1 MRKVDR
7 RNFARLRLAKGF
19 RQERLPEVSGF
30 TQQFISRL
38 ERARRD
44 ATVVTLYHF
53 AQALG
58 VSHVGLNAR
67 SRSLAR
73 KCKST
78 EAEKIVMLRQSRA
91 SVGCHKLIGASGVGY
106 DKCISMKNLISSVTV
121 RCGDGP

>member
-1 MRKVDR
+1 MRKVVR
-7 RNFARLRLAKGF
+7 RNFARLQLAKGF

-73 KCKST
+73 SARVLKRKKS
-78 EAEKIVMLRQSRA
+78 
-91 SVGCHKLIGASGVGY
+91 
-106 DKCISMKNLISSVTV
+106 
-121 RCGDGP
+121 

>member
-1 MRKVDR
+1 MCSGPPCALDMRKVVR

-78 EAEKIVMLRQSRA
+78 EAEKIVMLRQSSA
-91 SVGCHKLIGASGVGY
+91 AVGCHNPLVRVAR
-106 DKCISMKNLISSVTV
+106 VTTNAF
-121 RCGDGP
+121 R